1 MCAYRYP
8 GNIMASK
15 DDISLPEGP
24 SGSAK
29 LYVVKETLKLGE
41 VSVSKPH
48 IIGVR
53 TCSRI

>member
-1 MCAYRYP
+1 
-8 GNIMASK
+8 MASK